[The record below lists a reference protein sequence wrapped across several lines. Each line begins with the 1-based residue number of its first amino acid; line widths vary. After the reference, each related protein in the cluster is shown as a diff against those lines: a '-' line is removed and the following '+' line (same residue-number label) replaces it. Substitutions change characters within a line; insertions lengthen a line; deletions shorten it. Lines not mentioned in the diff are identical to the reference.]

1 MDFFK
6 KASNNTIEGIDMQFN
21 SDGWG
26 PVIGEQ
32 ITAFDDVPYAHFD
45 KKDKCSRPADFIQN
59 NYNNQQKYRPRY
71 EMGSTNAEFAYR
83 HDNEEDKS
91 FQLVDTSKAPN
102 KYKNSNVKRTYQQ
115 KNIQRGGNI
124 RSTGKSD
131 QHLSFGKSTMA
142 RKGSL
147 NDRGG
152 RGRTGRGGMRRQKTD
167 RMPSLTVGAEWEM
180 VEEFDLAQLLKLVA
194 NPPQVED
201 LMWCGHL
208 DQYDEN
214 IDKVNIKSAKP
225 LKSCDNKIFYYVTSQ
240 EDPILE
246 KFCAEELGEVYATD
260 AILSHL
266 MASPR
271 SVYSWD
277 LVIEKIGGIIFID
290 KREDSLFD
298 YLTVSETA
306 HEPPSTSDEN
316 DEINHPEKLSFE
328 ATKIN
333 QNFCQQVLKEDENR
347 KNYDP
352 NPFYDDTF
360 NNEGEPASV
369 AYRYRKF
376 TLGNIRIVARCELH
390 AWLMSK
396 KNEEQLMTVY
406 ALNEWDSKYSGGVNW
421 RQKIDQQQRG
431 AVLATELKNNSNKL
445 AKWTAQSILAGA
457 DLMKLG
463 FVSRVG
469 PTNAYDHV
477 ILETQTFKPK
487 EIAAQTNLSINNMWG
502 IVKMIAELL
511 LKKEDGKYVLMKD
524 PNKATVRLYSIP
536 EDAFEVDADEIG
548 EFFKKTFVNQIFIAN
563 QKIVM
568 KYKDV
573 QFSAIVT
580 KIEHIDLQSIATPE
594 RVTSASSDKSRGQLS
609 MTTTVIWSKQQGA
622 ANTLIITG
630 GAGGTARNDSLFQAD
645 FDFEK
650 LGIGGLGAQFQTMFR
665 RAFAS
670 RLFPGVYKD
679 VGINHIKGMIL
690 FGPPGCGKT
699 LIARKIGKVLNAHEP
714 IIVNGPELISSYQG
728 KSEENVRDL
737 FKPAEEEQRELGDA
751 SKLHIIIFD
760 EMDALMKKR
769 GSTSGGTGVDSNI
782 VNQLLTKIDGVDSL
796 NNILIIGMT
805 NRLDLIDEAILR
817 PGRLELHIEIALPDV
832 PGRQQIINIHT
843 QKLKD
848 TKRIKND
855 VVDMLPTLA
864 ELTKNYT
871 GAEIEGLIKNAFSF
885 AIARNVDPSN
895 IKTANAANI
904 SVEWHDIER
913 ALREC
918 VPAFGSKENEEI
930 KGHVR
935 NGICSY
941 GSAFDDLWTNLVA

>member
-1 MDFFK
+1 MEVKLKIVKCPNASLAYSNRVYVHPDKFALFTK
-6 KASNNTIEGIDMQFN
+6 DIKASGGEKDPTI
-21 SDGWG
+21 
-26 PVIGEQ
+26 
-32 ITAFDDVPYAHFD
+32 
-45 KKDKCSRPADFIQN
+45 
-59 NYNNQQKYRPRY
+59 
-71 EMGSTNAEFAYR
+71 
-83 HDNEEDKS
+83 
-91 FQLVDTSKAPN
+91 
-102 KYKNSNVKRTYQQ
+102 
-115 KNIQRGGNI
+115 NI
-124 RSTGKSD
+124 
-131 QHLSFGKSTMA
+131 
-142 RKGSL
+142 
-147 NDRGG
+147 
-152 RGRTGRGGMRRQKTD
+152 
-167 RMPSLTVGAEWEM
+167 
-180 VEEFDLAQLLKLVA
+180 KLVA
-194 NPPQVED
+194 SSGTFIFQAAPLAELKPDELATNGVQRDLGQYPLNFEVAVSVFKTDAASIALSRMNVALD
-201 LMWCGHL
+201 LMA
-208 DQYDEN
+208 
-214 IDKVNIKSAKP
+214 KSA
-225 LKSCDNKIFYYVTSQ
+225 
-240 EDPILE
+240 
-246 KFCAEELGEVYATD
+246 
-260 AILSHL
+260 
-266 MASPR
+266 
-271 SVYSWD
+271 
-277 LVIEKIGGIIFID
+277 
-290 KREDSLFD
+290 
-298 YLTVSETA
+298 
-306 HEPPSTSDEN
+306 
-316 DEINHPEKLSFE
+316 
-328 ATKIN
+328 TK
-333 QNFCQQVLKEDENR
+333 V
-347 KNYDP
+347 
-352 NPFYDDTF
+352 
-360 NNEGEPASV
+360 
-369 AYRYRKF
+369 
-376 TLGNIRIVARCELH
+376 
-390 AWLMSK
+390 
-396 KNEEQLMTVY
+396 
-406 ALNEWDSKYSGGVNW
+406 
-421 RQKIDQQQRG
+421 
-431 AVLATELKNNSNKL
+431 
-445 AKWTAQSILAGA
+445 
-457 DLMKLG
+457 
-463 FVSRVG
+463 
-469 PTNAYDHV
+469 
-477 ILETQTFKPK
+477 
-487 EIAAQTNLSINNMWG
+487 
-502 IVKMIAELL
+502 
-511 LKKEDGKYVLMKD
+511 
-524 PNKATVRLYSIP
+524 
-536 EDAFEVDADEIG
+536 EVDADEIG

-563 QKIVM
+563 QKTVM

-941 GSAFDDLWTNLVA
+941 GSAFDDLWTKLGRLMNQTRTSVRTPLMSVLLEGHYSTGKTAIAASLVTESDFPYIRMLSADSMIGYSEHMKIDKILRTFRDSYKSNLSIIFIDDIERIIEYTPVGARFNNAILQTLLILIRKVPPKPPVIPGVVQADPRLLVIATSSIANLLEDIQLTSAFNVSLHVSQLQSQDEYAAVIRKYAEDVPPEDVETLASVIQQPIGIKQLMMVLEMARDENGKISVEGFQECLSTYCP